1 MNSLERLTA
10 TLRFEAA
17 DRTPVIPQ
25 VFAHAAVRA
34 GVPIVDYLHDG
45 ALLARCQIEAR
56 REYGS
61 DAVFAFMDVAV
72 EAEAMGCRL
81 EFPDGQY
88 PHVTA
93 HSLLPDTPF
102 GKLELPDPQRDGRL
116 PELLRATALLREELD
131 GVAPVVGVVLG
142 PMSLA
147 QQLMGAET
155 ALYLAVDEPERF
167 EQLLDLTA
175 EVARRH
181 GRALLGAGAQIVVVF
196 EPAGSP
202 VVVPAAFFREL
213 LAPRIAALNAAFKAA
228 GALAT
233 WLHIAGDVTPILPAY
248 ERTGADIVNLDYE
261 VDPER
266 AALVLPRACLDGN
279 VRSLAF
285 VLETADEV
293 AAEGRRLVARL
304 RARGGFILSSGC
316 EIPPEAR
323 PENIAALVSA
333 ARGRS

>member
-1 MNSLERLTA
+1 VNSLERVAA
-10 TLRFEAA
+10 TVRFAAA

-56 REYGS
+56 REYGY
-61 DAVFAFMDVAV
+61 DAVFAFMDVAL
-72 EAEAMGCRL
+72 EAEAMGCLL

-88 PHVTA
+88 PQVTA
-93 HSLLPDTPF
+93 CALSPDTPLE
-102 GKLELPDPQRDGRL
+102 GLELPDPRRDGRL
-116 PELLRATALLREELD
+116 PELLRATALLRSALD
-131 GVAPVVGVVLG
+131 GEAPVVAVVLG

-155 ALYLAVDEPERF
+155 ALYLAADEPARF
-167 EQLLDLTA
+167 EELLDLTT

-181 GRALLGAGAQIVVVF
+181 GQALLGAGAQIAVVF

-213 LAPRIAALNAAFKAA
+213 LVPRIAALNAAFKAA

-233 WLHIAGDVTPILPAY
+233 WLHIAGDVTPILPSY

-261 VDPER
+261 VDPEQAGR
-266 AALVLPRACLDGN
+266 ILPRACLEGN

-285 VLETADEV
+285 VLGAADEV
-293 AAEGRRLVARL
+293 AAEGRRLVTRL
-304 RARGGFILSSGC
+304 NARGGFILSSGC

-333 ARGRS
+333 VRESS